1 MKHKQDNSSTRRK
14 FLKQITAGAIGFSL
28 VDGIMPAFA
37 SSPFQVG
44 GAKSKV
50 VIVKHS
56 KAVDPSGVINQSIIQ
71 EMIDKGITEF
81 TGKNTLSDAWSQFF
95 TSEEIVS
102 LKVNTLGQDSLFG
115 TDYMQHFNGITTSI
129 INGLKEISL
138 PEKNMFIWERSDEEL
153 VNGGYTIQR
162 EEGKLRIMGTRQ
174 QRKGPNEGF
183 NPESYPVGNL
193 TTRVH
198 SFITDLSTSYINIP
212 VLKTHGIA
220 GMTGSL
226 KNHYGSIDNPRE
238 FHPNN
243 ATNPGIPEI
252 NAIPVIR
259 DKQKLI
265 IADALLGVFDGGP
278 RWNRDKIW
286 VNNEIIIGTDPV
298 AVDTVMMTKLDKK
311 RELEG
316 YEPIEPNAIHLPLS
330 EELGLGNH
338 DYSAI
343 DMIEINLG

>member
-1 MKHKQDNSSTRRK
+1 MKHKQNNSSSRRK
-14 FLKQITAGAIGFSL
+14 FIKQITAGALGISL

-37 SSPFQVG
+37 SSPFPVS

-56 KAVDPSGVINQSIIQ
+56 QAVDPSGVINQSIIQ
-71 EMIDKGITEF
+71 EMINNGIIEF

-95 TSEEIVS
+95 TPEEIVS
-102 LKVNTLGQDSLFG
+102 MKVNTLGQDNLFG
-115 TDYMQHFNGITTSI
+115 TDYMQHFKGITNSI
-129 INGLKEISL
+129 INGLKEINL
-138 PEKNMFIWERSDEEL
+138 PEGNMFIWERSDEEL
-153 VNGGYTIQR
+153 VNGGYSIQR

-174 QRKGPNEGF
+174 KRKGTNEGF
-183 NPESYPVGNL
+183 NPKPYPVGNL
-193 TTRVH
+193 STRVH

-212 VLKTHGIA
+212 VMKTHGIA

-265 IADALLGVFDGGP
+265 VADALLGVFDGGP
-278 RWNRDKIW
+278 RWSRDKLW

-298 AVDTVMMTKLDKK
+298 AVDTVMMTKLDQK
-311 RELEG
+311 RKLEEL
-316 YEPIEPNAIHLPLS
+316 EPIEPNAIHLPLS

-338 DYSAI
+338 HSAAI
-343 DMIEINLG
+343 DKIEIELG

>member
-14 FLKQITAGAIGFSL
+14 FIKQITAGAIGITL
-28 VDGIMPAFA
+28 VDGIMPVFA
-37 SSPFQVG
+37 SSPFPIG

-56 KAVDPSGVINQSIIQ
+56 QAVNPSGVINQSVIQ
-71 EMIDKGITEF
+71 AMIDKGITEF

-115 TDYMQHFNGITTSI
+115 TDYMQHFKGVTTAI

-138 PEKNMFIWERSDEEL
+138 PEQNMFIWERSDEEL

-174 QRKGPNEGF
+174 QRKGANEGF

-193 TTRVH
+193 STRVH

-212 VLKTHGIA
+212 VLKTHGTA

-259 DKQKLI
+259 DKQKLVV
-265 IADALLGVFDGGP
+265 ADALLGVFDGGP

-286 VNNEIIIGTDPV
+286 VNNEIIIGADPV
-298 AVDTVMMTKLDKK
+298 AVDTIMMKKLDEK
-311 RELEG
+311 REMEG

-338 DYSAI
+338 NFSNI
-343 DMIEINLG
+343 EMIEINLG

>member
-1 MKHKQDNSSTRRK
+1 MKEKTNNVSSRRK
-14 FLKQITAGAIGFSL
+14 FLKQITTGAIGLTL
-28 VDGIMPAFA
+28 VNRVMPAFG
-37 SSPFQVG
+37 SSPFPAG
-44 GAKSKV
+44 DAKSKV
-50 VIVKHS
+50 VIIKHS
-56 KAVDPSGVINQSIIQ
+56 KAVDPSGVINQPIIQ
-71 EMIDKGITEF
+71 NMINEGMIEF

-95 TSEEIVS
+95 TPQEIVS
-102 LKVNTLGQDSLFG
+102 LKVNTLGQDNLFG
-115 TDYMQHFNGITTSI
+115 TEYMQHFNGITTAI
-129 INGLKEISL
+129 INGLKEIKL
-138 PEKNMFIWERSDEEL
+138 PEQNMFIWERSDEEL
-153 VNGGYTIQR
+153 INGGYTIQR

-212 VLKTHGIA
+212 VMKTHGIA

-243 ATNPGIPEI
+243 STNPGIPEI

-259 DKQKLI
+259 DKQKII

-278 RWNRDKIW
+278 RWNRDKLW

-298 AVDTVMMTKLDKK
+298 AVDTIMMTKLDTK

-316 YEPIEPNAIHLPLS
+316 FESIEPNAIHLPLS

-338 DYSAI
+338 DYAAI
-343 DMIEINLG
+343 DKIEINLG

>member
-1 MKHKQDNSSTRRK
+1 MKHKQDNSTTRRK
-14 FLKQITAGAIGFSL
+14 FLKQITAGAIGISL

-37 SSPFQVG
+37 SSPLPVS

-50 VIVKHS
+50 VIIKHT

-102 LKVNTLGQDSLFG
+102 LKVNTLGQDNLLG
-115 TDYMQHFNGITTSI
+115 TDFMQHFNGITTSI
-129 INGLKEISL
+129 INGLKEINL
-138 PEKNMFIWERSDEEL
+138 PEQNMFIWERSDEEL

-162 EEGKLRIMGTRQ
+162 EEGKLRIMGTRP
-174 QRKGPNEGF
+174 QRRGSNEGF

-212 VLKTHGIA
+212 VMKTHGIA

-278 RWNRDKIW
+278 RWNREKLW

-298 AVDTVMMTKLDKK
+298 AVDTIMMRKLDEK
-311 RELEG
+311 REMEG

-330 EELGLGNH
+330 EEIGLGNH
-338 DYSAI
+338 NFDNI
-343 DMIEINLG
+343 DVNEITLG